1 MPDTNLSKAAA
12 SERAFIGAIINGD
25 VCATEHGLKP
35 ADFTDTLCRSAF
47 SACLQ
52 LEAQGKQADLV
63 TLFDTFPDIDSASL
77 ITLTQEAAISGS
89 LSDQHAAN
97 IRSAGQ
103 RRKLSELFLK
113 AAQAALDA
121 TKPLE
126 ETISKARSHLDK
138 AASQATSDDSIDGE
152 DAIVDFLLWLDDNT
166 PEKAIPTGISCLDSK
181 LGGGLKTGRFY
192 VIGARPSVGK
202 SALMTTWATSA
213 VMNGFRTLYV
223 SLEMGARENISRM
236 AAAVSGVS
244 MTRIGSKTLLSN
256 EDKGRI
262 IESFHLLPGTKFSFS
277 TKARTP
283 DSVRRAAMRM
293 RVTGG
298 LDILFVDYIQLLQPD
313 QKASSRVEGVG
324 EITRA
329 LKLLAMELDI
339 PIVAA
344 AQLNRVAA
352 NSGNPPKLSDLRESG
367 SIEQDADCVIL
378 LHRPDDQLSQP
389 IKKIELCVAKH
400 RQGSCGKT
408 ELMFDGA
415 LMKFVPVENRYSETG

>member
-1 MPDTNLSKAAA
+1 MQTLASSN
-12 SERAFIGAIINGD
+12 SERAFIGAILNGD
-25 VCATEHGLKP
+25 TRATEHGLHLS
-35 ADFTDTLCRSAF
+35 DFSDDFCRATF

-52 LEAQGKQADLV
+52 LEAQGMQADLV
-63 TLFDTFPDIDSASL
+63 TMFDTFPGIDSDAL
-77 ITLTQEAAISGS
+77 ITITQEAAVGGS
-89 LSDQHAAN
+89 LADQYAAN

-113 AAQAALDA
+113 AAQAAQD
-121 TKPLE
+121 TSQPLE
-126 ETISKARSHLDK
+126 DTIAKTRAYLDK
-138 AASQATSDDSIDGE
+138 AAEQTSSDDSIDGE
-152 DAIVDFLLWLDDNT
+152 DAIVDFLLWIDDDT
-166 PEKAIPTGISCLDSK
+166 PESAIPTGISCLDSK
-181 LGGGLKTGRFY
+181 LGGGLKGGRFY

-202 SALMTTWATSA
+202 SALMTTWATNA
-213 VMNGFRTLYV
+213 IKNGFRALYI
-223 SLEMGARENISRM
+223 SLEMGPRENIGRM

-244 MTRIGSKTLLSN
+244 MTRIGTKALLSN
-256 EDKGRI
+256 EDKGQI
-262 IESFHLLPGTKFSFS
+262 VESFHLLPGSRFKFS

-283 DSVRRAAMRM
+283 DTVRRAALKMQAN
-293 RVTGG
+293 GG
-298 LDILFVDYIQLLQPD
+298 LDIIFVDYIQLLQPD
-313 QKASSRVEGVG
+313 QRVNSRVEGVG

-329 LKLLAMELDI
+329 LKLLAMELNI

-352 NSGNPPKLSDLRESG
+352 NTGNPPRLSDLRESG

-389 IKKIELCVAKH
+389 IKKVELCVAKH

-415 LMKFVPVENRYSETG
+415 LMRFVPIDDRYKEAG

>member
-1 MPDTNLSKAAA
+1 MQTLASSN
-12 SERAFIGAIINGD
+12 SERAFIGAILNGD
-25 VCATEHGLKP
+25 TRATEHGLRLS
-35 ADFTDTLCRSAF
+35 DFSDDLCRAAF

-63 TLFDTFPDIDSASL
+63 TMFDTFPDIDSGAL
-77 ITLTQEAAISGS
+77 ITLTQEAAVGGS
-89 LSDQHAAN
+89 LADQHAAN
-97 IRSAGQ
+97 IRNTGQ
-103 RRKLSELFLK
+103 RRRITELFLK
-113 AAQAALDA
+113 AAQAAQDA
-121 TKPLE
+121 SQPLE
-126 ETISKARSHLDK
+126 DTITKTRTYLDK
-138 AASQATSDDSIDGE
+138 AAEQTSSGDSIDGE
-152 DAIVDFLLWLDDNT
+152 DAIIDFLLWMDDDT
-166 PEKAIPTGISCLDSK
+166 PEKVIPTGISCLDSK
-181 LGGGLKTGRFY
+181 LGGGLKGGRFY

-202 SALMTTWATSA
+202 SALMTTWATNA
-213 VMNGFRTLYV
+213 IKNGFRALYV
-223 SLEMGARENISRM
+223 SMEMGSRENIGRM

-244 MTRIGSKTLLSN
+244 MTRIGTKALLSN
-256 EDKGRI
+256 EDKGQI
-262 IESFHLLPGTKFSFS
+262 VESFHLLPGSRFRFS

-283 DSVRRAAMRM
+283 DTVRRAALKMQA
-293 RVTGG
+293 TGG
-298 LDILFVDYIQLLQPD
+298 LDIIFVDYIQLLQPD
-313 QKASSRVEGVG
+313 QRVNSRVEGVG

-329 LKLLAMELDI
+329 LKLLAIELNI

-352 NSGNPPKLSDLRESG
+352 NTGNPPRLSDLRESG

-415 LMKFVPVENRYSETG
+415 LMRFAPIDDRYKEAG

>member
-1 MPDTNLSKAAA
+1 MVTSASKAIA
-12 SERAFIGAIINGD
+12 SERAFVGAIINGD
-25 VCATEHGLKP
+25 AQAASHDLKP
-35 ADFTDTLCRSAF
+35 SDFSDEFCRTAF
-47 SACLQ
+47 SACIQ
-52 LEAQGKQADLV
+52 LEAQGLQADLV
-63 TLFDTFPDIDSASL
+63 TLSDVFPDIDSVEL
-77 ITLTQEAAISGS
+77 IDLTQEAS
-89 LSDQHAAN
+89 LSCSLAEQHASN

-103 RRKLSELFLK
+103 RRRLSELFLK
-113 AAQAALDA
+113 AAQAAQDTA
-121 TKPLE
+121 KPLE
-126 ETISKARSHLDK
+126 DTIAKARGYLDK
-138 AASQATSDDSIDGE
+138 AETQSTTGDSIDGE
-152 DAIVDFLLWLDDNT
+152 DAVADFLRWIDDDK
-166 PEKAIPTGISCLDSK
+166 PEKAVPTGIASLDSK
-181 LGGGLKTGRFY
+181 LGGGLKAGRFY

-202 SALMTTWATSA
+202 SALMTVWATNA
-213 VMNGFRTLYV
+213 VKSGHRTLYI
-223 SLEMGARENISRM
+223 SLEMGARENVGRM

-244 MTRIGSKTLLSN
+244 LTRIGTKVLLSN
-256 EDKGRI
+256 EDKAQIATGLQ
-262 IESFHLLPGTKFSFS
+262 LLPGAKFSFS

-283 DSVRRAAMRM
+283 ESVRRTALKMRAT
-293 RVTGG
+293 RG
-298 LDILFVDYIQLLQPD
+298 LDVLFVDYIQLLQPD

-352 NSGNPPKLSDLRESG
+352 NSGNPPRLSDLRESG

-408 ELMFDGA
+408 DLMFDGA
-415 LMKFVPVENRYSETG
+415 LMRFVPVETRYGNAG

>member
-1 MPDTNLSKAAA
+1 MQTLASSN
-12 SERAFIGAIINGD
+12 SERAFIGAILNGD
-25 VCATEHGLKP
+25 TRATEHGLRLS
-35 ADFTDTLCRSAF
+35 DFSDDLCRAAF

-63 TLFDTFPDIDSASL
+63 TMFDTFPDIDSGAL
-77 ITLTQEAAISGS
+77 ITLTQEAAVGGS
-89 LSDQHAAN
+89 LADQHAAN
-97 IRSAGQ
+97 IRNAGQ
-103 RRKLSELFLK
+103 RRRITELFLK
-113 AAQAALDA
+113 AAQAAQDA
-121 TKPLE
+121 SQPLE
-126 ETISKARSHLDK
+126 DTITKTRTYLDK
-138 AASQATSDDSIDGE
+138 AAEQTSSDDSIDGE
-152 DAIVDFLLWLDDNT
+152 DAIIDFLLWIDDDT
-166 PEKAIPTGISCLDSK
+166 PEKVIPTGIPCLDSK
-181 LGGGLKTGRFY
+181 LGGGLKGGRFY

-202 SALMTTWATSA
+202 SALMTTWATNA
-213 VMNGFRTLYV
+213 IKNGFRALYV
-223 SLEMGARENISRM
+223 SMEMGSRENIGRM

-244 MTRIGSKTLLSN
+244 MTRIGTKALLSN
-256 EDKGRI
+256 EDKGQI
-262 IESFHLLPGTKFSFS
+262 VESFHLLPGSRFRFS

-283 DSVRRAAMRM
+283 DTVRRAALKMQA
-293 RVTGG
+293 TGG
-298 LDILFVDYIQLLQPD
+298 LDIVFVDYIQLLQPD
-313 QKASSRVEGVG
+313 QRVNSRVEGVG

-329 LKLLAMELDI
+329 LKLLAMELNI

-352 NSGNPPKLSDLRESG
+352 NTGNPPRLSDLRESG

-415 LMKFVPVENRYSETG
+415 LMRFVPIDDRYKEAG